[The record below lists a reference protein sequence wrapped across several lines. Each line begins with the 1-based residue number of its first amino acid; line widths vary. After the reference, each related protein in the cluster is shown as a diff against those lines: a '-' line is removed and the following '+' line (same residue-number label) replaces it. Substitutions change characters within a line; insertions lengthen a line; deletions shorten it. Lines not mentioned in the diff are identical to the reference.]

1 MIKFDKIKIISSLT
15 NISNIN
21 EDKFKT
27 ITKDGVILE
36 QSFSMQ
42 SPFAMY
48 IEADYEEK
56 ELVLEITGKILKDK
70 YPQLISIDTINQCLQ
85 NINEMG
91 LCHLNIEEILI
102 DGKIVK
108 CDVTQDV
115 YYPNCKEL
123 CKNIKASVR
132 SYKKYK
138 AQERGANLEISKSV
152 QTKNCQCRLIIYD
165 KEKEMHLATNREFLS
180 SCQDSAS
187 LLNYFNGKIRFEI
200 NLNSMKQIRK
210 NLNIDTTSIKA
221 VLTSS
226 ATPIWNFIDNLIDAS
241 CTGATCHSVTEFKNK
256 LLLEYC
262 NNDIEK
268 VEALLRNYYSK
279 NTHISQVMKPYKML
293 LAQLEE
299 EPPINIREV
308 LKNLL
313 EGE

>member
-115 YYPNCKEL
+115 YYPIA
-123 CKNIKASVR
+123 KNYAR
-132 SYKKYK
+132 
-138 AQERGANLEISKSV
+138 ISKQV
-152 QTKNCQCRLIIYD
+152 CVVTK
-165 KEKEMHLATNREFLS
+165 
-180 SCQDSAS
+180 
-187 LLNYFNGKIRFEI
+187 
-200 NLNSMKQIRK
+200 
-210 NLNIDTTSIKA
+210 SIKRRREEQ
-221 VLTSS
+221 
-226 ATPIWNFIDNLIDAS
+226 IWKFQR
-241 CTGATCHSVTEFKNK
+241 VFK
-256 LLLEYC
+256 
-262 NNDIEK
+262 
-268 VEALLRNYYSK
+268 
-279 NTHISQVMKPYKML
+279 
-293 LAQLEE
+293 
-299 EPPINIREV
+299 
-308 LKNLL
+308 LKIVNV
-313 EGE
+313 G